1 MKVVGIEK
9 VHYMSKKSNQ
19 WVDGLN
25 LHCIS
30 DPVETEMISGQTVER
45 LFISNRSAAIVA
57 AQQVK
62 IGDDIKAFYNR
73 FGSIDDIMNLSSNS
87 KK

>member
-9 VHYMSKKSNQ
+9 VHYLSKKSNQ

-25 LHCIS
+25 LHCVS
-30 DPVETEMISGQTVER
+30 DPVETEMLSGQSVDR
-45 LFISNRSAAIVA
+45 LFVSNRSAAITV

-62 IGDDIKAFYNR
+62 IGDDVKAFYNR
-73 FGSIDDIMNLSSNS
+73 FGSIDDILNLSV